1 MNRSIVSIVV
11 FVIAAP
17 LFGQDGIQVDRHEYY
32 HNTITERQPFLRGKM
47 LLSERMASLAGPIH
61 SSDCSSCYTP
71 LLPTV
76 AQGIRDTFSLLFP
89 CHGLRRHPGQGLLFS
104 ARFYESGCCGSSI
117 GGGEVIIES
126 GGEPTPANAIPKPEE
141 ITPQE
146 LGSAIQF
153 RRLPATTSVRGTSN
167 GSSPVRH
174 ISGQAIISTQS
185 TSKATANPV
194 NPLRR

>member
-1 MNRSIVSIVV
+1 MNRSIVSLVV
-11 FVIAAP
+11 CFIAAP
-17 LFGQDGIQVDRHEYY
+17 LLGQDGIQVDSREYY
-32 HNTITERQPFLRGKM
+32 HETIAERQPFLRGR
-47 LLSERMASLAGPIH
+47 LLPSERMAVLGAPVH
-61 SSDCSSCYTP
+61 SGNCGSCCTP

-104 ARFYESGCCGSSI
+104 ARFYESGCCGSSV
-117 GGGEVIIES
+117 GSGEVIIES
-126 GGEPTPANAIPKPEE
+126 GGEPTPAKVVPKPEE

-167 GSSPVRH
+167 APTAVRQ
-174 ISGQAIISTQS
+174 ISGQVIISTES
-185 TSKATANPV
+185 YSKARSFPD